1 MSPNACKVSEKKI
14 LQKAMQGF
22 KKKKKN
28 TNLSCIL
35 IFDLTLLIHKHPKL
49 AVFSLIIIAVLQPQA
64 KQCKEINFANIV

>member
-22 KKKKKN
+22 KKKKN

-35 IFDLTLLIHKHPKL
+35 IFGLTLLIHKHPKL